1 MRILV
6 TGASGYI
13 GGRLVPR
20 LLRDGHDAVVLTRDA
35 VRLRGR
41 YPGATVAEG
50 DLLRPETLADAF
62 RDIEVAYYLAHSMR
76 EGERD
81 FVERDRAAARAFAT
95 AAARAGVR
103 RIVYLGG
110 LGVDAKGLSRH
121 LASRHAVGE
130 ELAAHGVPVLEFRA
144 AIVIGSGSASFEI
157 LRALTER
164 LPIMITPRWV
174 RTRCQPIGIADV
186 IAYLVAALDHPDASG
201 VVEIGGRD
209 VLTYGEMM
217 LGYARIRGMRRVMIP
232 VPVLTPWLSSHWVGL
247 VTPVPSA
254 IARPLVE
261 GLRNEV
267 IVRDPRPAQRFGV
280 EPMGFEEATRRA
292 TDRSAADAME
302 SSWFDSYASGT
313 AAPVLGRSLV
323 EEREGMIIERRASRI
338 AATPERVFEVVES
351 LGGPRG
357 WLYGNAL
364 WRLRGSLDLMLGGVG
379 MRRGRR
385 DPASLRPGDA
395 LDFWRVE
402 EIVRPRRLRLRAE
415 MRLPGEGWLQYDVEP
430 HARGATLRQTAFYAP
445 RGILGLAYWYVLY
458 PVHGLLFRGLTRR
471 IAEVATAHAD
481 GVEVVGDTGFE
492 PVTSRM

>member
-20 LLRDGHDAVVLTRDA
+20 LLFHRHDVVVLTRDA
-35 VRLRGR
+35 VRLQGR
-41 YPGATVAEG
+41 YPGAELVEG
-50 DLLRPETLADAF
+50 DLLRPETLPQAF
-62 RDIEVAYYLAHSMR
+62 VGVDVAYYLAHSMR

-81 FVERDRAAARAFAT
+81 FAQRDREAARAFAT
-95 AAARAGVR
+95 AAAAAGVR

-110 LGVDAKGLSRH
+110 LGEDASGLSRH

-130 ELAAHGVPVLEFRA
+130 ELARHGVPVLEFRA

-174 RTRCQPIGIADV
+174 RTRCQPIGISDV
-186 IAYLVAALDHPDASG
+186 IAYLVAALDHPDARG

-267 IVRDPRPAQRFGV
+267 IVRDPVPAERFGITA
-280 EPMGFEEATRRA
+280 MSYEEATRRA
-292 TDRSAADAME
+292 TDRTSADALE

-313 AAPVLGRSLV
+313 TGTRTLGRSLV

-338 AATPERVFEVVES
+338 AATPARVFEVVES

-402 EIVRPRRLRLRAE
+402 EIDRPRRLRLRSE
-415 MRLPGEGWLQYDVEP
+415 MRLPGEGWLQYEVEP
-430 HARGATLRQTAFYAP
+430 HERGATLRQTAFYAP

-458 PVHGLLFRGLTRR
+458 PIHGLLFRGLTRR
-471 IAEVATAHAD
+471 IAELATAPGATPERAAP
-481 GVEVVGDTGFE
+481 VEGRAAG
-492 PVTSRM
+492 

>member
-267 IVRDPRPAQRFGV
+267 IVREPRPPSGSASSRW
-280 EPMGFEEATRRA
+280 ASRRRRGA
-292 TDRSAADAME
+292 RPTAAPPTPW
-302 SSWFDSYASGT
+302 SLSWFDSYASGT

-323 EEREGMIIERRASRI
+323 EEREGMIIERRAS
-338 AATPERVFEVVES
+338 AH
-351 LGGPRG
+351 RG
-357 WLYGNAL
+357 HAGT
-364 WRLRGSLDLMLGGVG
+364 RLRGRRVARRSAWMALRQRAVASPRIAGPDARR
-379 MRRGRR
+379 RRGCAAAGAIRR
-385 DPASLRPGDA
+385 ACD
-395 LDFWRVE
+395 
-402 EIVRPRRLRLRAE
+402 RA
-415 MRLPGEGWLQYDVEP
+415 
-430 HARGATLRQTAFYAP
+430 
-445 RGILGLAYWYVLY
+445 
-458 PVHGLLFRGLTRR
+458 TR
-471 IAEVATAHAD
+471 
-481 GVEVVGDTGFE
+481 
-492 PVTSRM
+492 